1 MKVLETYTLMADG
14 VPAKVRIISEEK
26 EFVPIYE
33 LQLPKIE
40 PGTQAILGS
49 IRERL
54 IAEVRVKA
62 QEILDP
68 KAMEELKDRFF
79 SKSLEFIEREFSRLT
94 SEDRKA
100 LAGILLHDML
110 GLGEIEVLLKDDNLE
125 EIVINNSEEPVWV
138 YHKKVGWAKTT
149 LMMKTETQIY
159 NYASLVGRK
168 VGRQITTLN
177 PLMDA
182 HLISGDR
189 VNATL
194 HPISTK
200 GNTMTIRKFA
210 RNPWTLPDF
219 IINKTIN
226 GEVSALLWLAMQYEL
241 NMIISGGTATGKT
254 SFLNVLSTF
263 IQPTQRIISIED
275 TREIQLPDF
284 MHWVPL
290 TTREA
295 NPEGKGEVSML
306 DLMIN
311 SLRMRPDRIVVGEIR
326 RAREAEVLFEAMHT
340 GHSVYSTLHAETAD
354 QTIRRMMNPPIDV
367 PATLLES
374 VHLIAVMH
382 RDRRKKIRR
391 IFEVAEVIAEKGG
404 EAGIKLNVLYRWR
417 PDTDTI
423 IPYRQ
428 SERLIEEIK
437 LYTGM
442 TDQEIK
448 QDLQGKQKVFEYMIK
463 NGINTINTV
472 GKVVSEYYLNPS
484 VVFEHVRRNLPPD
497 KLLGEFAREVRGIK
511 K

>member
-1 MKVLETYTLMADG
+1 
-14 VPAKVRIISEEK
+14 
-26 EFVPIYE
+26 
-33 LQLPKIE
+33 
-40 PGTQAILGS
+40 
-49 IRERL
+49 
-54 IAEVRVKA
+54 
-62 QEILDP
+62 
-68 KAMEELKDRFF
+68 
-79 SKSLEFIEREFSRLT
+79 
-94 SEDRKA
+94 
-100 LAGILLHDML
+100 
-110 GLGEIEVLLKDDNLE
+110 
-125 EIVINNSEEPVWV
+125 
-138 YHKKVGWAKTT
+138 
-149 LMMKTETQIY
+149 
-159 NYASLVGRK
+159 
-168 VGRQITTLN
+168 
-177 PLMDA
+177 
-182 HLISGDR
+182 
-189 VNATL
+189 
-194 HPISTK
+194 
-200 GNTMTIRKFA
+200 
-210 RNPWTLPDF
+210 
-219 IINKTIN
+219 
-226 GEVSALLWLAMQYEL
+226 
-241 NMIISGGTATGKT
+241 
-254 SFLNVLSTF
+254 
-263 IQPTQRIISIED
+263 
-275 TREIQLPDF
+275 
-284 MHWVPL
+284 
-290 TTREA
+290 
-295 NPEGKGEVSML
+295 ML